1 MSDTFSLFVKD
12 FTHLDGA
19 ILDPVHGMVGISYK
33 LGIEFIGK
41 TNEEGIV
48 FDFSKAKKCAK
59 KVVDDTA
66 DHSLIVGCDNIVVNE
81 EGVAHVKTDSMSYE
95 CPTEAVFVVSEVTES
110 QIFAKLEQL
119 IMNACIQNPECSKLK
134 QVRITFSKEEPS
146 ENMPFFYHYTHG
158 LRDSCNRCERPGHGH
173 RSTIEV
179 YIDGIRDNN
188 IERKV
193 CKLYHNKHLVFK
205 DNIVPIEQDDDR
217 KYVTITYTSKLNN
230 DYTLKLLKEDVIVY
244 PVETTVENISM
255 ITAQWIKKHITPM
268 ADIEV
273 VAYEGIE
280 KGCSYLLKN
289 DYVSS
294 LGLVTLFDTKLL
306 KG

>member
-19 ILDPVHGMVGISYK
+19 ILDPVYGMVGISYK

-59 KVVDDTA
+59 KVVDDNA
-66 DHSLIVGCDNIVVNE
+66 DHALIVGNNDVRMNIE
-81 EGVAHVKTDSMSYE
+81 EGFAHVKTDSMTYD
-95 CPTEAVFVVSEVTES
+95 CPIEAVFVVSEVTES
-110 QIFAKLEQL
+110 QIFSRLEQL
-119 IMNACIQNPECSKLK
+119 IMNACVQNPECSKLK
-134 QVRITFSKEEPS
+134 QVKLTYSREEPT
-146 ENMPFFYHYTHG
+146 ENMPYFYHYTHG

-179 YIDGIRDNN
+179 YIDGIRDSN
-188 IERKV
+188 IERKI

-205 DNIVPIEQDDDR
+205 DNIVPSVPEDSKFI
-217 KYVTITYTSKLNN
+217 TISYTSKLNN
-230 DYTLKLLKEDVIVY
+230 NYIMKLLKEDVIVY

-255 ITAQWIKKHITPM
+255 ITAQWIKEHVTSM
-268 ADIEV
+268 SDIEV

-289 DYVSS
+289 EHVSS
-294 LGLVTLFDTKLL
+294 LRLKTFNTELL